1 MLRRLKTVSMMLF
14 LMGLSTGAASQL
26 LQQELTT

>member
-14 LMGLSTGAASQL
+14 LMGLSTGAAFATSA
-26 LQQELTT
+26 EKKP